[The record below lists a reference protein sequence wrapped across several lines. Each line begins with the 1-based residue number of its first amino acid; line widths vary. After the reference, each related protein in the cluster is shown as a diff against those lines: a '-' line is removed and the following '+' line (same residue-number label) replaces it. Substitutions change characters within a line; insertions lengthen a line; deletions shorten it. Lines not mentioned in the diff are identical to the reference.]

1 MFTGR
6 GIKDDPNLT
15 DAVKAAMKLRI
26 AAGNSAYPII
36 GDPDSVVAQMQELSD
51 MGLSG
56 IAMGLVNYVD
66 HFPYF
71 RDQVLPRLARAGLR
85 KEVKNG

>member
-1 MFTGR
+1 
-6 GIKDDPNLT
+6 
-15 DAVKAAMKLRI
+15 VKQAMWRRI
-26 AAGNSAYPII
+26 AAGNSAHPLI
-36 GDPDSVVAQMQELSD
+36 GDPDEVVAQMQQLSD

-71 RDQVLPRLARAGLR
+71 RDEVLPRLERAGLR
-85 KEVKNG
+85 KEVTNA